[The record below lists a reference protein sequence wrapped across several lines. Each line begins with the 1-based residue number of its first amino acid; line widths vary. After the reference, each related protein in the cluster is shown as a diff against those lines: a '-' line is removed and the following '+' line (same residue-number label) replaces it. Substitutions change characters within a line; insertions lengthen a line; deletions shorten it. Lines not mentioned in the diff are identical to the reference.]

1 MFAYKGF
8 KPDVK
13 VSVAYMKAECGWI
26 IIQTCLCMFSR
37 ECFGAVSD
45 WSYFNALYL
54 QEKWTHEPF
63 SADKDKDG
71 NIFARGAQDMKCVG
85 IQYLEAV
92 RQLMSK
98 GVQLRRTVHISFV
111 PGNYLMVFGMLLW

>member
-1 MFAYKGF
+1 MFAYMCF

-26 IIQTCLCMFSR
+26 IIQPCLCMFWR

-54 QEKWTHEPF
+54 
-63 SADKDKDG
+63 
-71 NIFARGAQDMKCVG
+71 
-85 IQYLEAV
+85 
-92 RQLMSK
+92 
-98 GVQLRRTVHISFV
+98 
-111 PGNYLMVFGMLLW
+111 